1 MTDYDT
7 TDVNILAAQVT
18 ARAQQILGSNAECY
32 SCDAAKEII
41 ESLGVFS
48 LAGLGL
54 DACATDD
61 IIRRHSTVPGDDEDD
76 PELFPEEPA
85 PFPGSHPD
93 GTAAQPADDQDA
105 DEPLTI
111 YGLGGI
117 NNHQDNHE
125 KIWGC
130 MVCSRPTNPDQL
142 VVTFEHFDGRRVSIP
157 VSAEDLTNMAVMFA
171 QIAQNPEPLTADD
184 FRAWMEE

>member
-7 TDVNILAAQVT
+7 TDVNLLSAEVT
-18 ARAQQILGSNAECY
+18 VRARQLLGADAECY
-32 SCDAAKEII
+32 ACDAATEII

-54 DACATDD
+54 DACVTDEV
-61 IIRRHSTVPGDDEDD
+61 IRRHSSVPRADEDE
-76 PELFPEEPA
+76 PELFPEGPA
-85 PFPGSHPD
+85 PFPGSHP
-93 GTAAQPADDQDA
+93 DDQDA

-117 NNHQDNHE
+117 TNHQDNHE
-125 KIWGC
+125 QIWGC

-157 VSAEDLTNMAVMFA
+157 VSAEDLTNMATMFA

-184 FRAWMEE
+184 FRAWMEK

>member
-1 MTDYDT
+1 MTDYDL
-7 TDVNILAAQVT
+7 TDVNILADQVT
-18 ARAQQILGSNAECY
+18 VRSRQLLGPDAEVY
-32 SCDAAKEII
+32 ACDAATEII

-61 IIRRHSTVPGDDEDD
+61 VIRRHSSVPRDDEDE
-76 PELFPEEPA
+76 PELFPEDPA
-85 PFPGSHPD
+85 PFPGNT
-93 GTAAQPADDQDA
+93 TAQLADDQGTD
-105 DEPLTI
+105 DPLTI

-117 NNHQDNHE
+117 TNHQDNHE
-125 KIWGC
+125 QIWGC

-142 VVTFEHFDGRRVSIP
+142 VVTFEHFDGRRVNIP